1 MNTSLPPS
9 SLQITTAAQMRRS
22 TWPVWIGIAV
32 AVLLIV
38 PIMSVATS
46 MITGDGGAWSHIVRT
61 ILPDLIANS
70 LLLAALVAVGV
81 GVIGTFCAWLTA
93 NHEFPGR
100 AAFEWLLIL
109 PLAMP
114 AYVMAYTY
122 TDVLQYAGP
131 LQTALRETFGWQLK
145 TDYWFPEIRS
155 LGGAAAMLTFVLYP
169 YVYVLA
175 RVAFLEQSASMIE
188 AGRTF
193 GYGRMRIFWQISL
206 PLARPA
212 IAAGVALALMET
224 LADYGTVSYFGVPTF
239 TTGIFNAWFSQG
251 DRVSAG
257 KLAMILLVFVMAIL
271 LVESTARK
279 RARFFQGGHRHVRN
293 QLRGWPCWLASAA
306 CLLPLLVG
314 FAVPTLILIKLALI
328 EGDATFGTRFI
339 KLAFNSFGAAA
350 ITALLAVGV
359 ALLLAYAA
367 RLSRGPINRIVNRVV
382 GLGYAIPGTVIAVG
396 ILIPVARLDH
406 SLVALLESLSGAT
419 VPLLLTGS
427 IAALIYAYLIRFL
440 GVALQSVEAGLTKIT
455 PSMDDAARSLGA
467 GATGVAL
474 RVHVPLLKSSLVT
487 AALLVFVDVMK
498 ELPATLVMRPFN
510 FDTLAVQAYNLA
522 MDERLAEASTASLA
536 IVVVGLIPVVLA
548 SRAITRSHSISPQ
561 AGNPPPAWPQ
571 EKALSGGD

>member
-1 MNTSLPPS
+1 MNPSQPLPPLS
-9 SLQITTAAQMRRS
+9 RFAIAVRS
-22 TWPVWIGIAV
+22 GRSRWPAWTGAAV

-38 PIMSVATS
+38 PILSIAIS
-46 MITGDGGAWSHIVRT
+46 MVTGDGGAWSHIART
-61 ILPDLIANS
+61 VLPDLIANS

-81 GVIGTFCAWLTA
+81 GLVGTICAWLTA

-100 AAFEWLLIL
+100 TAFEWLLIL

-169 YVYVLA
+169 YVYMLA
-175 RVAFLEQSASMIE
+175 RVAFLEQSASMTE

-193 GYGRMRIFWQISL
+193 GFGRMRIFWRISL

-212 IAAGVALALMET
+212 IAAGIALALMET

-257 KLAMILLVFVMAIL
+257 KLAMILLVFVVVIL
-271 LVESTARK
+271 LVEHAARR
-279 RARFFQGGHRHVRN
+279 RARFFQAGHRHARAPL
-293 QLRGWPCWLASAA
+293 QGSMRWLASAA
-306 CLLPLLVG
+306 CLFPLLIG
-314 FAVPTLILIKLALI
+314 FAVPTLILIKLALV

-350 ITALLAVGV
+350 LTALLAVCV

-367 RLSRGPINRIVNRVV
+367 RLSDSLINRVVNRVV

-396 ILIPVARLDH
+396 ILIPVAQLDH
-406 SLVALLESLSGAT
+406 GLVAMLESVSGAS

-467 GATGVAL
+467 GA
-474 RVHVPLLKSSLVT
+474 
-487 AALLVFVDVMK
+487 
-498 ELPATLVMRPFN
+498 
-510 FDTLAVQAYNLA
+510 
-522 MDERLAEASTASLA
+522 
-536 IVVVGLIPVVLA
+536 
-548 SRAITRSHSISPQ
+548 
-561 AGNPPPAWPQ
+561 AG
-571 EKALSGGD
+571 